1 MKGSIKLDIPR
12 RIDNIADLL
21 SVKMESRW
29 FRRYVVVNKKKWRE
43 KKQKRLRSINDNTM
57 KFILN
62 T

>member
-1 MKGSIKLDIPR
+1 MKGSIKLVIPR
-12 RIDNIADLL
+12 RIDNTADLL

-43 KKQKRLRSINDNTM
+43 KKQKRSINDNTM

>member
-43 KKQKRLRSINDNTM
+43 KNKKDYDQ
-57 KFILN
+57 
-62 T
+62 